1 MHEPRVWMVGAA
13 VLFGVAVVLL
23 LLAAVA
29 ARRARRRRRHAA
41 AVPDRAAVP
50 DQAAVPDDGSR
61 RLLAALVA
69 DPDGAVAALRR
80 GDEPCGTAIELLRA
94 GVPAPAVAR
103 LTGIDVA
110 ELGDLV
116 AARLGVLEPG

>member
-1 MHEPRVWMVGAA
+1 MGEWSQRWASWTREPQVWIVGAA
-13 VLFGVAVVLL
+13 VLFGVAVILL

-29 ARRARRRRRHAA
+29 AWRARRRRRA
-41 AVPDRAAVP
+41 P
-50 DQAAVPDDGSR
+50 VPDDVSR
-61 RLLAALVA
+61 RLLAALVT
-69 DPDGAVAALRR
+69 DPDGALAALRA

-103 LTGIDVA
+103 LTGLDVA